1 MVLLLELEPDK
12 CIVRLTERTINV
24 TTATGA
30 PCIVQVGRPGSDDT
44 CCIASVSTAFKRPCL
59 SLHLHKLHEEHLV
72 RLVHRV
78 EQSIQEKI
86 SSATAGR
93 HSAYAASGIVDI
105 SGQSGPAWRAFSADP
120 LWLEYRGRSV
130 FCNVQQAHVPFES
143 LAAGERVCVKVGFNS
158 VLTLSTRGLQCKL
171 VAVELI
177 RTAMADS
184 GPQRW
189 VDAAGVVFHVPPSH
203 PALPE
208 PPHGPPVVPPSH
220 PALPEPPHG
229 PPVVP
234 PDTVEPTTADRQ
246 RRRRERRERRERKK
260 HLKRDAAVATD
271 AYDSGR
277 KKRARRSA
285 GDADAALEERD
296 GNV

>member
-72 RLVHRV
+72 RLVHCV

-105 SGQSGPAWRAFSADP
+105 SGQSGPALARIQRPQRILQRTASTRSVRVAG
-120 LWLEYRGRSV
+120 RGRTRLRKGWFQLGPHPLDTRSP
-130 FCNVQQAHVPFES
+130 VQTRRSGAHSNRNGGLRSAEVGGCGRGGVPRAA
-143 LAAGERVCVKVGFNS
+143 LAS
-158 VLTLSTRGLQCKL
+158 SSP
-171 VAVELI
+171 
-177 RTAMADS
+177 RTAA
-184 GPQRW
+184 R
-189 VDAAGVVFHVPPSH
+189 
-203 PALPE
+203 
-208 PPHGPPVVPPSH
+208 
-220 PALPEPPHG
+220 
-229 PPVVP
+229 
-234 PDTVEPTTADRQ
+234 
-246 RRRRERRERRERKK
+246 
-260 HLKRDAAVATD
+260 AT
-271 AYDSGR
+271 SR
-277 KKRARRSA
+277 
-285 GDADAALEERD
+285 AALASCSPRTAARATSRAARHGGTDNGRSPAKEERAQ
-296 GNV
+296 GAEEASQTRCGSRHGRR